1 MKPINPGDFKQRL
14 TFTQPLEK
22 NENGFPIPGS
32 DTYTKAWGSLKT
44 LKGKT
49 FHEAAQTNR
58 EHNRE
63 FTIRYQSILAD
74 GVRPKH
80 VKVKWRGITH
90 DIESIENDDGLNAT
104 MTVRCEAVE

>member
-1 MKPINPGDFKQRL
+1 MNPGDLRQRL
-14 TFTQPLEK
+14 IFTQPLQK

-32 DTYTKAWGSLKT
+32 ETYTKAWGSLKT

-49 FHEAAQTNR
+49 FYEAAQTNR
-58 EHNRE
+58 EHNRT
-63 FTIRYQSILAD
+63 FTIRFQKKLVD

-80 VKVKWRGITH
+80 VQIDWKGIIH

-104 MTVRCEAVE
+104 MTVHCKAVE